1 MGIKSLGD
9 WPGVF
14 QKETRIELVVS
25 GDGSTNFPL
34 VVPDTLFRVFV
45 VCYCWGLIQ
54 PKGIHFIHFPFLLT
68 KLILQAFIHIIN
80 YICLCIHF

>member
-1 MGIKSLGD
+1 MEIKSLGD

-34 VVPDTLFRVFV
+34 VVPDRLLRVLLFVIV
-45 VCYCWGLIQ
+45 GV
-54 PKGIHFIHFPFLLT
+54 
-68 KLILQAFIHIIN
+68 
-80 YICLCIHF
+80 

>member
-34 VVPDTLFRVFV
+34 VVPDALFRVLLFV
-45 VCYCWGLIQ
+45 IVGV
-54 PKGIHFIHFPFLLT
+54 
-68 KLILQAFIHIIN
+68 
-80 YICLCIHF
+80 